1 MVPKTT
7 RMNNDTIISGKL
19 YMALEL
25 SNAEWKLGF
34 TVGLGQPPR
43 LRSLEARDLRGLG
56 QEINLA
62 TKRFGLSGNAR
73 VLSCYE
79 AGRDGF
85 SRRTPSVPR
94 ARRCECPM
102 NTGYETASGRCGFI
116 AIWRHR
122 G

>member
-1 MVPKTT
+1 MQVETT
-7 RMNNDTIISGKL
+7 HQANDTTVCGKL

-43 LRSLEARDLRGLG
+43 LRSLEARDLGGLK
-56 QEINLA
+56 QEIDLA

-85 SRRTPSVPR
+85 SRRTW
-94 ARRCECPM
+94 
-102 NTGYETASGRCGFI
+102 GRCGFI